1 MKAKREAHVEL
12 ARILACMIVV
22 GVHVCLPQI
31 VNDQPDLGRT
41 FISCFLA
48 DGVAVFWLIT
58 GCFLFNNSNYTKL
71 IKKTAR
77 HIVIPMVLLSVFI
90 FFFGDFLQYG
100 TPLSDSIIHP
110 LSDYKEIV
118 KSLFMWTNP
127 VQDLGHLWYLYVYIL
142 VILIFPVL
150 KSFVVYLDQDVK
162 REKFFM
168 GATLIFLII
177 NDISKN
183 QMAAFYHHSI
193 NGMIPACIEIIWGHI
208 LYKHRERFKTGKNVF
223 FSIAIFVLINICRT
237 FIQMARYRVDLADT
251 AILYWYS
258 SLGLFCALCIMLFC
272 FSVKFPDRERPGRI
286 IRKISSYTF
295 LIYLIHPVVNNVL
308 WRGSIRSRMMNM
320 ILVKDT
326 VFCELL
332 YTILTIAMVFLGSF
346 IISVI
351 LRWIWN
357 IFIKLTALKT
367 QTCTRTIQDQTV
379 SRTDGRRR
387 ENE

>member
-58 GCFLFNNSNYTKL
+58 GCFLFNNSSYTKL
-71 IKKTAR
+71 IKKTAK
-77 HIVIPMVLLSVFI
+77 HIVIPMVLLSVFV
-90 FFFGDFLQYG
+90 FFFGDFLQRG
-100 TPLSDSIIHP
+100 TALLDSVKHP
-110 LSDYKEIV
+110 LSDYKDII
-118 KSLFMWTNP
+118 KSLLMWTNP
-127 VQDLGHLWYLYVYIL
+127 VHDLGHLWYLYVYIL

-150 KSFVVYLDQDVK
+150 KSFVAYLDQDAK
-162 REKFFM
+162 REKVFL

-193 NGMIPACIEIIWGHI
+193 NGMIPACIEIVWGHI
-208 LYKHRERFKTGKNVF
+208 LYKHRARLKTGKCMF
-223 FSIAIFVLINICRT
+223 FGIVLFVIINICRT
-237 FIQMARYRVDLADT
+237 FIQMARYRVDLSDT

-258 SLGLFCALCIMLFC
+258 SLGLFCALCIMIFC
-272 FSVKFPDRERPGRI
+272 FTLKFPDKERPGKI

-295 LIYLIHPVVNNVL
+295 LIYLIHPVVNNML
-308 WRGSIRSRMMNM
+308 WRGNIQGRIMNVVL
-320 ILVKDT
+320 INDS

-332 YTILTIAMVFLGSF
+332 YTVIIIALVFVGSF

-351 LRWIWN
+351 LRLLWN
-357 IFIKLTALKT
+357 IIIRSAERVSKLKSEMAK
-367 QTCTRTIQDQTV
+367 
-379 SRTDGRRR
+379 
-387 ENE
+387 

>member
-1 MKAKREAHVEL
+1 MKTKRDAHVEL
-12 ARILACMIVV
+12 ARILACVIVV

-58 GCFLFNNSNYTKL
+58 GCFLFNNSSYVKL
-71 IKKTAR
+71 IGKTAK
-77 HIVIPMVLLSVFI
+77 HIVLPMVLLSVFI
-90 FFFGDFLQYG
+90 FFFGDFLQRG
-100 TPLSDSIIHP
+100 TTLLESMRHP
-110 LSDYKEIV
+110 LSDYKNIV

-150 KSFVVYLDQDVK
+150 KSFVAYLDQDVK
-162 REKFFM
+162 REKFFL
-168 GATLIFLII
+168 GATFIFLII
-177 NDISKN
+177 NDISRN

-208 LYKHRERFKTGKNVF
+208 LYKHRERLQTRKNIF
-223 FSIAIFVLINICRT
+223 LSIVLFIIINTVRT
-237 FIQMARYRVDLADT
+237 FIQMARYRIDLFDN

-258 SLGLFCALCIMLFC
+258 SLGLLCALCIMIFC
-272 FSVKFPDRERPGRI
+272 FALKFPDRERQGRI
-286 IRKISSYTF
+286 IRRISSYTF

-308 WRGSIRSRMMNM
+308 WRGSIRSRIMDH
-320 ILVKDT
+320 ILVNNS

-332 YTILTIAMVFLGSF
+332 YTILTIGMVFLGSLIF
-346 IISVI
+346 SAI

-357 IFIKLTALKT
+357 IMIQLIAIKIRI
-367 QTCTRTIQDQTV
+367 RTIQD
-379 SRTDGRRR
+379 RT
-387 ENE
+387 